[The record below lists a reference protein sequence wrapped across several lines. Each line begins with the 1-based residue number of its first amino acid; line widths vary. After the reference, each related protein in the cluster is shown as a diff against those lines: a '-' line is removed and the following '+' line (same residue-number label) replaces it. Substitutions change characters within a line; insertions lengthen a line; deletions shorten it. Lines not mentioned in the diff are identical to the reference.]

1 MDRSRMLRL
10 TFFGLLADCALVIAV
25 LVSLNTSSNFR
36 ASGGVPVM
44 FASWIVFFIL
54 GAALIYLTLKE
65 KPEGW
70 LKKFLLLTGCSAV
83 GFPVCVVLHNLVY
96 GLFIVLFGEG
106 FWGPGGDEPVFFIIA
121 LVVCPIAFLVGV
133 IGSIVQFIKTRR
145 K

>member
-1 MDRSRMLRL
+1 MDRSRMLRVI
-10 TFFGLLADCALVIAV
+10 FGALLADCVLIIAV

-36 ASGGVPVM
+36 ANGGVPVM
-44 FASWIVFFIL
+44 FASWIIFFIL

-70 LKKFLLLTGCSAV
+70 LKRFLLLTGGSAV
-83 GFPVCVVLHNLVY
+83 GFPVSIILHNLVY

-106 FWGPGGDEPVFFIIA
+106 VWGSGGDEPFFFLIAII
-121 LVVCPIAFLVGV
+121 VCPIAFIVGV
-133 IGSIVQFIKTRR
+133 MGSIVQFIKRR